1 MGKPKFA
8 SLIHNVSSPNFPEE
22 KSDMG
27 IQSLLV
33 RESLVGKPEK
43 SIVIKLVPREKLVFN
58 EKNDYSQ
65 ENIELSLIH
74 I

>member
-43 SIVIKLVPREKLVFN
+43 SIDIKLVPREKLDF
-58 EKNDYSQ
+58 
-65 ENIELSLIH
+65 
-74 I
+74 